1 MRLLLGQLTDLL
13 IKISPLKAN
22 HTFLSQNVTMISE
35 IFRMTI
41 ERYGISGKQL
51 SKFSG
56 VSENHI
62 SEFRRGKTGIST
74 EVLWKLI
81 EAMDE
86 IKPGA
91 RVYFCKRLTGVEGF
105 GNSTQLSVPKQLES
119 LLDMQTLVDGL
130 SDDSLALLL
139 MVVAARIKNGVSSP
153 AKGFEL
159 IG

>member
-1 MRLLLGQLTDLL
+1 MRLLLWQLTDYL
-13 IKISPLKAN
+13 ITIPPLKAK
-22 HTFLSQNVTMISE
+22 HTFLLQNVTMISE

-91 RVYFCKRLTGVEGF
+91 RVYFCKRLTGAEGF

-119 LLDMQTLVDGL
+119 LLDMQILVDGL
-130 SDDSLALLL
+130 SDGSLALLL
-139 MVVAARIKNGVSSP
+139 MVVAARIKNGVSPP

>member
-1 MRLLLGQLTDLL
+1 M
-13 IKISPLKAN
+13 
-22 HTFLSQNVTMISE
+22 SQNVTMISE
-35 IFRMTI
+35 LFRVTI

-91 RVYFCKRLTGVEGF
+91 RAYFCARLTGGEGF
-105 GNSTQLSVPKQLES
+105 GNGSQMSVPKQLES
-119 LLDMQTLVDGL
+119 LLDMQNLVDSL

-139 MVVAARIKNGVSSP
+139 MVVAARIKNGVSSHG
-153 AKGFEL
+153 KGLEL

>member
-1 MRLLLGQLTDLL
+1 MRLLLWQLTDYL
-13 IKISPLKAN
+13 ITIPPLKAK
-22 HTFLSQNVTMISE
+22 HTFLLQNVTMISE

-91 RVYFCKRLTGVEGF
+91 RVYFCKRLTGAEGF
-105 GNSTQLSVPKQLES
+105 GSSTQLSVPKQLES
-119 LLDMQTLVDGL
+119 LLDMQILVDGL

-139 MVVAARIKNGVSSP
+139 MVVAARIKNGVSPP

>member
-1 MRLLLGQLTDLL
+1 
-13 IKISPLKAN
+13 
-22 HTFLSQNVTMISE
+22 MISE
-35 IFRMTI
+35 IFRVTI

-74 EVLWKLI
+74 EVMWKLI

-91 RVYFCKRLTGVEGF
+91 RAYFCTRLAGVEGF
-105 GNSTQLSVPKQLES
+105 GNNSQISVPKQLES
-119 LLDMQTLVDGL
+119 LLDMQNMVDGL
-130 SDDSLALLL
+130 SDDTLALLL
-139 MVVAARIKNGVSSP
+139 MVVAARIKNGVSP
-153 AKGFEL
+153 KTRGLEL

>member
-1 MRLLLGQLTDLL
+1 VLFGRLLVGNLITLALL
-13 IKISPLKAN
+13 EAN
-22 HTFLSQNVTMISE
+22 HTFLLQNVTMIAE
-35 IFRMTI
+35 IFRVTI

-86 IKPGA
+86 IKPGSRA
-91 RVYFCKRLTGVEGF
+91 YFCSRLAGGQGF
-105 GNSTQLSVPKQLES
+105 GKGSQMSVPKQLES
-119 LLDMQTLVDGL
+119 LLDMQNLVDGL
-130 SDDSLALLL
+130 SDDTLALLL
-139 MVVAARIKNGVSSP
+139 MVVAARIKNGVSP
-153 AKGFEL
+153 QARGVEL

>member
-1 MRLLLGQLTDLL
+1 
-13 IKISPLKAN
+13 
-22 HTFLSQNVTMISE
+22 MISE
-35 IFRMTI
+35 IFRVTI

-86 IKPGA
+86 IKPGSRA
-91 RVYFCKRLTGVEGF
+91 YFCARLAKGEEF
-105 GNSTQLSVPKQLES
+105 GNNSQMSVPKQLDS
-119 LLDMQTLVDGL
+119 LLDMQNMVDSL

-139 MVVAARIKNGVSSP
+139 MVVAARIKNGVSSQTR
-153 AKGFEL
+153 GLEL